1 MCHGSD
7 WRASK
12 RALQRTKEPGDT
24 GASLDEHVRSSFMTV
39 GQLADG
45 DKSNGEGRAS
55 ELAGQGGR
63 CPPTEDSRG
72 HIGVKDHSAHAMS
85 AWRVA

>member
-1 MCHGSD
+1 
-7 WRASK
+7 
-12 RALQRTKEPGDT
+12 
-24 GASLDEHVRSSFMTV
+24 MTV

-55 ELAGQGGR
+55 ELAGQCGR